1 MDLQHYH
8 RRPQSQFFFASGRY
22 STHQKLSIEQVAV
35 VKGLRD
41 AAVPPRSIHHQLEVT
56 HGVKVPIKKL
66 YKTFQQLK
74 KKEVD
79 GKSPIEVLVKLFRD
93 EAYGIGLVSDDNGRV
108 TYCFIAHP
116 TMVESMR
123 LNYDVLVLDST
134 YKANK
139 YRLPLLHVVDST
151 ALHTTFSAAFVF
163 TKNKNEESY
172 RTAVVFLHKLFHP
185 NAFPK
190 VFAVDR
196 ELALISAWQY

>member
-1 MDLQHYH
+1 M
-8 RRPQSQFFFASGRY
+8 
-22 STHQKLSIEQVAV
+22 
-35 VKGLRD
+35 
-41 AAVPPRSIHHQLEVT
+41 
-56 HGVKVPIKKL
+56 KKL
-66 YKTFQQLK
+66 YNTVQKLI
-74 KKEVD
+74 KKELD
-79 GKSPIEVLVKLFRD
+79 AKSPIGVLVKLFRD

-108 TYCFIAHP
+108 THCFIAHP

-190 VFAVDR
+190 IFAVDR